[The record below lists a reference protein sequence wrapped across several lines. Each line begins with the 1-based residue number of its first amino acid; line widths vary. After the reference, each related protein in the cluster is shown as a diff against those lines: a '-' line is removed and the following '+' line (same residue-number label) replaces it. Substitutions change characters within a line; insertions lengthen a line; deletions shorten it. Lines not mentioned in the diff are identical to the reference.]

1 MASKRRKKKKSDI
14 NTGGIRYIAKRI
26 GIAAV
31 IGTAVFF
38 ILCAASSLVILKK
51 DAEPTVLPVIF
62 LVISGICGL
71 LCGFLTVKPIKRNGL
86 VLGMTGALPAFFLIF
101 TVLSIINRSP
111 VNVTGWIS
119 LGIMTAC
126 GGVGGIL
133 GNKK

>member
-1 MASKRRKKKKSDI
+1 MASKRRKKKKSDKS
-14 NTGGIRYIAKRI
+14 TSGIGYIAKKI
-26 GIAAV
+26 GIAA
-31 IGTAVFF
+31 IISTAFFF
-38 ILCAASSLVILKK
+38 IISAAASLIILKK
-51 DAEPTVLPVIF
+51 DAEPTVLPVVF

-86 VLGMTGALPAFFLIF
+86 VLGMTGTLPAFFLIF

-111 VNVTGWIS
+111 VSVTGWIS
-119 LGIMTAC
+119 LGIMTVC